1 MNVNL
6 NYLMSSLAEELLLDL
21 TMTTTI
27 LIPHTNSKSKKALL
41 FDTYVHIICICV
53 LSLFE
58 CLAINVQCSISF
70 K

>member
-1 MNVNL
+1 MIDIANHL
-6 NYLMSSLAEELLLDL
+6 LSSFAEELLPDL

-27 LIPHTNSKSKKALL
+27 LIPHTSSKSKKALL